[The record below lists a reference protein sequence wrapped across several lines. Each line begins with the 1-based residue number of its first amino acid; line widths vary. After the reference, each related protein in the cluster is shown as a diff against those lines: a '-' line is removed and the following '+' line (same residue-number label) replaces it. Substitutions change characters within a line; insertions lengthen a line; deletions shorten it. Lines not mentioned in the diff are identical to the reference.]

1 MTQRE
6 GSSSDRGE
14 TDFLRHLFVPVYL
27 PAILFAT
34 GEGALIPVVPL
45 TARSLGASIAAAGI
59 VSGLLMIGVVIGDL
73 PSGFVVAR
81 WGETTAMRT
90 ASVIAIVSAIVCWHA
105 PNLVVLAGG
114 VLMIGIASATF
125 NLARQAFLT
134 TWTPSWYRARAMSL
148 LGGTTRIGYFIGP
161 FIASPVIALAGS
173 HNVYWIHVVAC
184 VAVLVA
190 LQVMPDPEQVLS
202 RNRAN
207 AESRRRGYAARHDP
221 PAIGVNHAGPRTSSS
236 TSLTSF
242 ASSTG
247 ASSTSH
253 TPSTATSSTPAVSAQ
268 RHRLPIFTY
277 FPILVRLGSAAGILQ
292 LMRASRQ
299 VILPLWGVQL
309 NISASHIA
317 LIMGIAGAVDLS
329 LFYTSG
335 QIMDRFG
342 RRWAAVPVLVG
353 ISIGHLLMPFATAE
367 WGYIAVAVLISIAN
381 GLGSGIVMTL
391 GADLAS
397 RYAPDAMPSFL
408 GGWRTFTDSGSA
420 VGPLAISGMTAL
432 AGLPA
437 AAVLIGCCGLV
448 GAVMMQRYIPRI
460 LGNTPASTD

>member
-1 MTQRE
+1 MTQDTQQKPD
-6 GSSSDRGE
+6 SNE

-59 VSGLLMIGVVIGDL
+59 ISGLLMIGVVIGDL
-73 PSGFVVAR
+73 PSGFVVAK
-81 WGETTAMRT
+81 WGETFAMR
-90 ASVIAIVSAIVCWHA
+90 AAAIIAIVSAIVCWRA
-105 PNLVVLAGG
+105 PNLVVLAAG

-148 LGGTTRIGYFIGP
+148 LGGTSRIGYFVGP

-173 HNVYWIHVVAC
+173 HTVYWIHVIAC
-184 VAVLVA
+184 VAVLIA
-190 LQVMPDPEQVLS
+190 LQMMPDPEQVLAA
-202 RNRAN
+202 NRAN
-207 AESRRRGYAARHDP
+207 EESRQQKSD
-221 PAIGVNHAGPRTSSS
+221 
-236 TSLTSF
+236 
-242 ASSTG
+242 
-247 ASSTSH
+247 SH
-253 TPSTATSSTPAVSAQ
+253 GTRQTVTSTPANSSARIAEGS
-268 RHRLPIFTY
+268 RHRLPIVTY
-277 FPILVRLGSAAGILQ
+277 FPILIRLGAAAGILQ

-342 RRWAAVPVLVG
+342 RRWAAVPVLIG
-353 ISIGHLLMPFATAE
+353 ISVGHLIMPLATAE
-367 WGYIAVAVLISIAN
+367 WGYIGVAILISIAN

-397 RYAPDAMPSFL
+397 RYAPGDMPGFL
-408 GGWRTFTDSGSA
+408 SGWRMATDSGSA
-420 VGPLAISGMTAL
+420 IGPLAISGMTAL

-448 GAVMMQRYIPRI
+448 GAFLMQRYIPRI
-460 LGNTPASTD
+460 LGR

>member
-1 MTQRE
+1 MTQH
-6 GSSSDRGE
+6 GGLSSDRSE

-81 WGETTAMRT
+81 WGETVAMR
-90 ASVIAIVSAIVCWHA
+90 AAAIIAIVSAIVCWHA
-105 PNLVVLAGG
+105 PNLVMLAGG

-134 TWTPSWYRARAMSL
+134 TWTPPWYRARAMSL

-190 LQVMPDPEQVLS
+190 LQVMPGPEQVLS

-207 AESRRRGYAARHDP
+207 AESRRRGSATRHDLP
-221 PAIGVNHAGPRTSSS
+221 TLGVNHASLPAISS
-236 TSLTSF
+236 TTASA
-242 ASSTG
+242 ASST
-247 ASSTSH
+247 
-253 TPSTATSSTPAVSAQ
+253 PAQ

-277 FPILVRLGSAAGILQ
+277 FPILVRLGTAAGILQ

-353 ISIGHLLMPFATAE
+353 ISLGHLLMPFATAE
-367 WGYIAVAVLISIAN
+367 WGYIAVAVFISIAN

-460 LGNTPASTD
+460 LGNNPTSKD

>member
-1 MTQRE
+1 MTQDTQQKPD
-6 GSSSDRGE
+6 SNE

-59 VSGLLMIGVVIGDL
+59 ISGLLMIGVVIGDL
-73 PSGFVVAR
+73 PSGFVVAK
-81 WGETTAMRT
+81 WGETFAMR
-90 ASVIAIVSAIVCWHA
+90 AAAIIAIVSAIVCWRA
-105 PNLVVLAGG
+105 PNLVVLAAG

-148 LGGTTRIGYFIGP
+148 LGGTSRIGYFLGP

-173 HNVYWIHVVAC
+173 HTVYWIHVIAC
-184 VAVLVA
+184 VAVLIA
-190 LQVMPDPEQVLS
+190 LQMMPDPEQVLAA
-202 RNRAN
+202 NRAN
-207 AESRRRGYAARHDP
+207 EESRQQKSD
-221 PAIGVNHAGPRTSSS
+221 
-236 TSLTSF
+236 
-242 ASSTG
+242 
-247 ASSTSH
+247 SH
-253 TPSTATSSTPAVSAQ
+253 GTRQTVTSTPANSSARIAEGS
-268 RHRLPIFTY
+268 RHRLPIVTY
-277 FPILVRLGSAAGILQ
+277 FPILIRLGAAAGILQ

-342 RRWAAVPVLVG
+342 RRWAAVPVLIG
-353 ISIGHLLMPFATAE
+353 ISVGHLIMPLATAE
-367 WGYIAVAVLISIAN
+367 WGYIGVAILISIAN

-397 RYAPDAMPSFL
+397 RYAPGDMPGFL
-408 GGWRTFTDSGSA
+408 SGWRMATDSGSA
-420 VGPLAISGMTAL
+420 IGPLAISGMTAL

-448 GAVMMQRYIPRI
+448 GAFLMQRYIPRI
-460 LGNTPASTD
+460 LGR

>member
-1 MTQRE
+1 VTQDTQQKPD
-6 GSSSDRGE
+6 SNE

-59 VSGLLMIGVVIGDL
+59 ISGLLMIGVVIGDL
-73 PSGFVVAR
+73 PSGFVVAK
-81 WGETTAMRT
+81 WGETFAMR
-90 ASVIAIVSAIVCWHA
+90 AAAIIAIVSAIVCWRA
-105 PNLVVLAGG
+105 PNLVVLAAG

-148 LGGTTRIGYFIGP
+148 LGGTSRIGYFVGP

-173 HNVYWIHVVAC
+173 HTVYWIHVIAC
-184 VAVLVA
+184 VAVLIA
-190 LQVMPDPEQVLS
+190 LQMMPDPEQVLAA
-202 RNRAN
+202 NRAN
-207 AESRRRGYAARHDP
+207 EESRQQKSD
-221 PAIGVNHAGPRTSSS
+221 
-236 TSLTSF
+236 
-242 ASSTG
+242 
-247 ASSTSH
+247 SH
-253 TPSTATSSTPAVSAQ
+253 GTRQTVTSTPANSSARIAEGS
-268 RHRLPIFTY
+268 RHRLPIVTY
-277 FPILVRLGSAAGILQ
+277 FPILIRLGAAAGILQ

-342 RRWAAVPVLVG
+342 RRWAAVPVLIG
-353 ISIGHLLMPFATAE
+353 ISVGHLIMPLATAE
-367 WGYIAVAVLISIAN
+367 WGYIGVAILISIAN

-397 RYAPDAMPSFL
+397 RYAPGDMPGFL
-408 GGWRTFTDSGSA
+408 SGWRMATDSGSA
-420 VGPLAISGMTAL
+420 IGPLAISGMTAL

-448 GAVMMQRYIPRI
+448 GAFLMQRYIPRI
-460 LGNTPASTD
+460 LGR

>member
-1 MTQRE
+1 MTQDTQQKPD
-6 GSSSDRGE
+6 SNE

-59 VSGLLMIGVVIGDL
+59 ISGLLMIGVVIGDL
-73 PSGFVVAR
+73 PSGFVVAK
-81 WGETTAMRT
+81 WGETFAMR
-90 ASVIAIVSAIVCWHA
+90 AAAIIAIVSAIVCWRA
-105 PNLVVLAGG
+105 PNLVVLAAG

-148 LGGTTRIGYFIGP
+148 LGGTSRIGYFVGP

-173 HNVYWIHVVAC
+173 HTVYWIHVIAC
-184 VAVLVA
+184 VAVLIA
-190 LQVMPDPEQVLS
+190 LQMMPDPEQVLAA
-202 RNRAN
+202 NRAN
-207 AESRRRGYAARHDP
+207 EESRQQKSD
-221 PAIGVNHAGPRTSSS
+221 
-236 TSLTSF
+236 
-242 ASSTG
+242 
-247 ASSTSH
+247 SH
-253 TPSTATSSTPAVSAQ
+253 GTRQTVTSTPANSSARIAEGS
-268 RHRLPIFTY
+268 RHRLPIVTY
-277 FPILVRLGSAAGILQ
+277 FPILIRLGAAAGILQ

-342 RRWAAVPVLVG
+342 RRWAAVPVLIG
-353 ISIGHLLMPFATAE
+353 ISVGHLIMPLATAE
-367 WGYIAVAVLISIAN
+367 WGYIGVAILISIAN

-397 RYAPDAMPSFL
+397 RYAPGDMPGFL
-408 GGWRTFTDSGSA
+408 SGWRMATDSGSA
-420 VGPLAISGMTAL
+420 IGPLAISGMTAL

-448 GAVMMQRYIPRI
+448 GAFLMQRYIPRI
-460 LGNTPASTD
+460 LGK

>member
-1 MTQRE
+1 MTQDTQQKPD
-6 GSSSDRGE
+6 SNE

-59 VSGLLMIGVVIGDL
+59 ISGLLMIGVVIGDL
-73 PSGFVVAR
+73 PSGFVVAK
-81 WGETTAMRT
+81 WGETFAMR
-90 ASVIAIVSAIVCWHA
+90 AAAIIAIVSAIVCWRA
-105 PNLVVLAGG
+105 PNLVVLAAG

-148 LGGTTRIGYFIGP
+148 LGGTSRIGYFVGP
-161 FIASPVIALAGS
+161 FIAAPVIALAGS
-173 HNVYWIHVVAC
+173 HTVYWIHVIAC
-184 VAVLVA
+184 VAVLIA
-190 LQVMPDPEQVLS
+190 LQMMPDPEQVLAA
-202 RNRAN
+202 NRAN
-207 AESRRRGYAARHDP
+207 EESRQQKSD
-221 PAIGVNHAGPRTSSS
+221 
-236 TSLTSF
+236 
-242 ASSTG
+242 
-247 ASSTSH
+247 SH
-253 TPSTATSSTPAVSAQ
+253 GTRQTVTSTPANSSARIAEGS
-268 RHRLPIFTY
+268 RHRLPIVTY
-277 FPILVRLGSAAGILQ
+277 FPILIRLGAAAGILQ

-342 RRWAAVPVLVG
+342 RRWAAVPVLIG
-353 ISIGHLLMPFATAE
+353 ISVGHLIMPLATAE
-367 WGYIAVAVLISIAN
+367 WGYIGVAILISIAN

-397 RYAPDAMPSFL
+397 RYAPGDMPGFL
-408 GGWRTFTDSGSA
+408 SGWRMATDSGSA
-420 VGPLAISGMTAL
+420 IGPLAISGMTAL

-448 GAVMMQRYIPRI
+448 GAFLMQRYIPRI
-460 LGNTPASTD
+460 LGR